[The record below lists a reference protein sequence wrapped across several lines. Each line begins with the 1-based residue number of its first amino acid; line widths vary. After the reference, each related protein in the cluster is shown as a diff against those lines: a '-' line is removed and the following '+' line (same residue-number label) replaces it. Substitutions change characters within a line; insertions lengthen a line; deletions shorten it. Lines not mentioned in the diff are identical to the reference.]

1 MVKSWLGILVGF
13 ALLLVGCADANQSN
27 SPDEVARGVT
37 CQYPSAG
44 QPAKPV
50 DPPSTTDVVNQG
62 TVSATI
68 QLNDDEV
75 VLTLDRASAP
85 CTVHSF
91 VSLVEQGYYN
101 DTLCHRLVDYGIFV
115 LQCGDP
121 TGTGT
126 GGPGYTI
133 PDEINEEL
141 DFEDYAQGA
150 VVYPAGTV
158 AMAKLQAPNTG
169 GSQFF
174 LVWADSPLPP
184 EYTVFGTFDE
194 DSLSVIGQIAAQGVD
209 ASDDTSPIAPADISV
224 ITLG

>member
-1 MVKSWLGILVGF
+1 M
-13 ALLLVGCADANQSN
+13 
-27 SPDEVARGVT
+27 T
-37 CQYPSAG
+37 CDFPSGG
-44 QPAKPV
+44 QPAKAV
-50 DPPSTTDVVNQG
+50 DPPSTSDVLNQG
-62 TVSATI
+62 TVNATI

-75 VLTLDRASAP
+75 ELTLDRSSAP

-91 VSLVEQGYYN
+91 VSLVEQGYY
-101 DTLCHRLVDYGIFV
+101 DETHCHRLVDQGIFV

-121 TGTGT
+121 TGSGS

-141 DFEDYAQGA
+141 DYEDYMGMG
-150 VVYPAGTV
+150 VIYPPGTV
-158 AMAKLQAPNTG
+158 AMANVGAPNTG

-194 DSLSVIGQIAAQGVD
+194 DSLAVIGQIAAQGVD
-209 ASDDTSPIAPADISV
+209 ASDGQSPIAPADIATIV
-224 ITLG
+224 LG